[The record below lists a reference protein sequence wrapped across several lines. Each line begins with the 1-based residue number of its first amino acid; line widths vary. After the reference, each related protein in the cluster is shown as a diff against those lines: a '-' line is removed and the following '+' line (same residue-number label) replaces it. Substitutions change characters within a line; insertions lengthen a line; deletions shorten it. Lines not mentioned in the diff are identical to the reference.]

1 VAHETEKR
9 SRLRGAAGAAHEER
23 IELPAPTHWPLL
35 AAFGVAF
42 GFAGLVTHPIVT
54 IVGVVCFVISG
65 VGWWREVLPVQH
77 EVEVPWVAPE
87 LRARPVEVARAQ
99 VEHLALGEGK
109 HRMRLPTHVFPLAS
123 GLEGGLVGGIVMAA
137 IAELYGLVAQGSLWY
152 PVNLLAAAGLPS
164 LATAPLEELVRFDAW
179 GLGIGVLLHLS
190 LSLLMGLLYAVLLP
204 MLPRHPVF
212 FGGVIAPLLWT
223 GLVWAGL
230 GVINPALAA
239 RIDWIW
245 FVVSQVGFGL
255 AAGFIV
261 ARRDKIPTLQSAPV
275 AVRAAIEAQE

>member
-1 VAHETEKR
+1 ME
-9 SRLRGAAGAAHEER
+9 HEER

-54 IVGVVCFVISG
+54 MVGVVCFLISG
-65 VGWWREVLPVQH
+65 YGWWREVLPVQH
-77 EVEVPWVAPE
+77 EVEIPWVAAE
-87 LRARPVEVARAQ
+87 LRARPIEVARAQ
-99 VEHLALGEGK
+99 VEHLALGEAK
-109 HRMRLPTHVFPLAS
+109 HRMRLPTHVFPLGA
-123 GLEGGLVGGIVMAA
+123 GLEGGLAGGLVMAA

-164 LATAPLEELVRFDAW
+164 LATAPLEVLVQFDPW
-179 GLGIGVLLHLS
+179 GLGVGALLHLS

-223 GLVWAGL
+223 SLVWASL

-239 RIDWIW
+239 RIDWLW
-245 FVVSQVGFGL
+245 FVVSQVGFGVV
-255 AAGFIV
+255 AGFV
-261 ARRDKIPTLQSAPV
+261 VSRRQKIPTLQSAPV

>member
-1 VAHETEKR
+1 VAHGPEKR
-9 SRLRGAAGAAHEER
+9 RVADAEHEER

-35 AAFGVAF
+35 AAFGVAL

-54 IVGVVCFVISG
+54 IVGVAFFLVSG
-65 VGWWREVLPVQH
+65 FGWWREVLPVPR
-77 EVEVPWVAPE
+77 EVEVPWVAAE
-87 LRARPVEVARAQ
+87 LRARPIAVAKAQ
-99 VEHLALGEGK
+99 VEHLELGEGK

-123 GLEGGLVGGIVMAA
+123 GLEGGLAGGVVMAA

-164 LATAPLEELVRFDAW
+164 LATAPLEVLVQFDAW
-179 GLGIGVLLHLS
+179 GFGVGALLHLS

-245 FVVSQVGFGL
+245 FVVSQVGFGV
-255 AAGFIV
+255 AAGFVV
-261 ARRDKIPTLQSAPV
+261 ARRGKIPTLQAAPV